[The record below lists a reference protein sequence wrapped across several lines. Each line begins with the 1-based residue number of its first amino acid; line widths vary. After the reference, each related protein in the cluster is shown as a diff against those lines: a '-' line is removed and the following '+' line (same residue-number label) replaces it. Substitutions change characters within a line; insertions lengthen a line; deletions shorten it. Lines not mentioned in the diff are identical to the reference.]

1 MMNRVLTRQPLKLSP
16 LLALAVL
23 TLAPCGA
30 WASPASDEA
39 DIANS
44 LARQGCYDTAVMFY
58 EKALRL
64 NPGFGPAIAG
74 RAAAL
79 KKLKGGGGKSKKG
92 KNDDVVPPTASN
104 KAAEKAAKAAELA
117 AARAAETSARNA
129 ESAARAKS
137 QEEAAAKRA

>member
-1 MMNRVLTRQPLKLSP
+1 MTGAIMMIRVLTRQPLKLSP
-16 LLALAVL
+16 LLALAVF

-64 NPGFGPAIAG
+64 NPGLG
-74 RAAAL
+74 
-79 KKLKGGGGKSKKG
+79 
-92 KNDDVVPPTASN
+92 DV
-104 KAAEKAAKAAELA
+104 EEEL
-117 AARAAETSARNA
+117 RRL
-129 ESAARAKS
+129 RG
-137 QEEAAAKRA
+137 EA